1 MIVKNYY
8 TLTPE
13 ELNTS
18 IAAIREWLFNF
29 PNHKEY
35 QRVCFALDV
44 ALDAKELEHDPFIDL
59 VIDTLW

>member
-1 MIVKNYY
+1 MQCKNYY

-13 ELNTS
+13 ELTAS

-35 QRVCFALDV
+35 QRVEFALKV
-44 ALDAKELEHDPFIDL
+44 ALCAKRLERDPFVDL
-59 VIDTLW
+59 TLDTLC

>member
-1 MIVKNYY
+1 MTVKNYY
-8 TLTPE
+8 ALTIE
-13 ELNTS
+13 ELTAS

-44 ALDAKELEHDPFIDL
+44 SLCAKELEHDPFIDL
-59 VIDTLW
+59 VIDTLC

>member
-1 MIVKNYY
+1 MTVKNYY

-13 ELNTS
+13 ELDKA

-35 QRVCFALDV
+35 QRVYFALYTS
-44 ALDAKELEHDPFIDL
+44 LCAKELKHDPFVDL
-59 VIDTLW
+59 VIDTLC